1 MERDIL
7 IRSQFKRNYRWKH
20 TQRSEYL

>member
-7 IRSQFKRNYRWKH
+7 IRS
-20 TQRSEYL
+20 